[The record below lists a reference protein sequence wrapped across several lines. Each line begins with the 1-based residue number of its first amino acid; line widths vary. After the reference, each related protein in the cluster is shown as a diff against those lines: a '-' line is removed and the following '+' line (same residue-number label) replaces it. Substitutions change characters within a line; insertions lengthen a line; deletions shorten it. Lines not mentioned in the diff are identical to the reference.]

1 MFPQCLTGSFVC
13 MFFIRYEPR
22 NTDLDEEKRQQRVEK
37 INSELLKKLMELD
50 TDLEFSGGK

>member
-1 MFPQCLTGSFVC
+1 MHVSTVPDRFFCL
-13 MFFIRYEPR
+13 FFIRYEPR